1 MKKKD
6 GKQRFCIDFRKLNAI
21 TTRDVYP
28 IPRIEDSL
36 NALGGNSFFS
46 SFDLFSGFWQIGID
60 DTAKKKT
67 AFIVDSGLYEFNV
80 MPFGLTNAAATFQRY
95 MDMVLA
101 GLKWTSLLV
110 YLDDICVFSK
120 NLNDHLYKLINL
132 FKQRYFSV
140 YKTTI

>member
-1 MKKKD
+1 VKKKD